1 MREVGFRSSEASSH
15 LTGGEAVRSKS
26 SEGKFE
32 SISRR
37 RFLRHSSALAAAP
50 LGAAMVAPFV
60 GKGQAATAGTIR
72 YLAAAEDDSVYVQK
86 NIIPQFQKETGI
98 TVQIDQV
105 EYVNLYTKEV
115 LELRSSNYDVYQ
127 VDQVW
132 VQAFAKSG
140 YLVPLDGEIPADM
153 LANFHPNLM
162 KISNVNGKQWAVP
175 FSAIPVN
182 YTYRK
187 DLTQPAKTWT
197 EALDIAKKNT
207 KPAAGGALASWG
219 FPIRGQ
225 AGNPITWTWLPM
237 LWSFGGDAFDADYR
251 PTYNNEAGLESV
263 SFYKE
268 LYQYSPPG
276 WLSDAQVAGYMEQ
289 GQGVQTTLQMVF
301 DAPMSSPQSSKVA
314 DKIGFAGMPKQVT
327 QASILGLWNIGVSAK
342 SANKDN
348 AVKFV
353 EYLSRPEVVKQMA
366 LAGVTGA
373 PQPAIY
379 SAPGVPS
386 YFPVLSEVLGYVKP
400 PPLIPE
406 GNRWF
411 IITGTALQSALSG
424 KQSVKEAMDDAA
436 KQVQQLL
443 ASAGYYK

>member
-1 MREVGFRSSEASSH
+1 VEENNEGR
-15 LTGGEAVRSKS
+15 TKS
-26 SEGKFE
+26 L
-32 SISRR
+32 SRR
-37 RFLRHSSALAAAP
+37 RFLRYSSALAGAP
-50 LGAAMVAPFV
+50 LLAGLLGQPSKARAA
-60 GKGQAATAGTIR
+60 AGTIR
-72 YLAAAEDDSVYVQK
+72 YLAAAEDDSVYVQ
-86 NIIPQFQKETGI
+86 NVIVPQFKKETGI
-98 TVQIDQV
+98 TVLIDQI
-105 EYVNLYTKEV
+105 EYNNLYTKEI
-115 LELRSSNYDVYQ
+115 LELRSSTYDVYQ

-132 VQAFAKSG
+132 VQSYAKSG
-140 YLVPLDGEIPADM
+140 YLLPLDGEISSDV
-153 LANFHPNLM
+153 LANFHPNLT

-187 DLTQPAKTWT
+187 DLTSPAKTWT

-207 KPAAGGALASWG
+207 QPASGSNPAMWG

-237 LWSFGGDAFDADYR
+237 LWSFGGDAFDADFK
-251 PTYNNEAGLESV
+251 PIYNNEAGLESV
-263 SFYKE
+263 AFYKE
-268 LYQYSPPG
+268 LYKYSPPG

-301 DAPMSSPQSSKVA
+301 NAPMSSPKDSKVA
-314 DKIGFAGMPKQVT
+314 DKIGFAGMPKQVK
-327 QASILGLWNIGVSAK
+327 QASILGLWNIGVGAK
-342 SANKDN
+342 SSNKAD
-348 AVKFV
+348 AIKFV
-353 EYLSRPEVVKQMA
+353 EYLSRPEVAKQMA

-379 SAPGVPS
+379 NAPGVPS

-424 KQSVKEAMDDAA
+424 KQSVKEAMDEAA
-436 KQVQQLL
+436 SQVQQLL

>member
-1 MREVGFRSSEASSH
+1 V
-15 LTGGEAVRSKS
+15 
-26 SEGKFE
+26 
-32 SISRR
+32 
-37 RFLRHSSALAAAP
+37 P
-50 LGAAMVAPFV
+50 LGAALAAPFV
-60 GKGQAATAGTIR
+60 GKGLAASAGTIR
-72 YLAAAEDDSVYVQK
+72 YLAAAEDDSVFVQK
-86 NIIPQFQKETGI
+86 EIIPQFQKETGI
-98 TVQIDQV
+98 TVKIDQV

-115 LELRSSNYDVYQ
+115 LELRGRNYDVYQ

-140 YLVPLDGEIPADM
+140 YLVPLDGEIPADT
-153 LANFHPNLM
+153 LGHFHPNLM

-187 DLTQPAKTWT
+187 DLTDPAKTWS
-197 EALDIAKKNT
+197 EALEIARKNT
-207 KPAAGGALASWG
+207 KPASGSTPASWG

-237 LWSFGGDAFDADYR
+237 LWSFGGDAFDASFK
-251 PTYNNEAGLESV
+251 PIYNNEAGLASV

-268 LYQYSPPG
+268 LYKYSPPG

-289 GQGVQTTLQMVF
+289 GQGAQTTLQMVF
-301 DAPMSSPQSSKVA
+301 DAPMSSPKSSKVA
-314 DKIGFAGMPKQVT
+314 DKIAFAGMPKEVA

-342 SANKDN
+342 SENKAN
-348 AVKFV
+348 AIKFV
-353 EYLSRPEVVKQMA
+353 EYLSRPAVVKQMA
-366 LAGVTGA
+366 LAGVIGS

-379 SAPGVPS
+379 DEPGAPA
-386 YFPVLSEVLGYVKP
+386 YFPVLKEVLGYVKP

-436 KQVQQLL
+436 QQVQQLL

>member
-1 MREVGFRSSEASSH
+1 
-15 LTGGEAVRSKS
+15 
-26 SEGKFE
+26 
-32 SISRR
+32 
-37 RFLRHSSALAAAP
+37 LAGAP
-50 LGAAMVAPFV
+50 LLAGLLGQPIKARAA
-60 GKGQAATAGTIR
+60 GSAGTIR
-72 YLAAAEDDSVYVQK
+72 YLAAAEDDSVYVQ
-86 NIIPQFQKETGI
+86 NVIVPQFKKETGI
-98 TVQIDQV
+98 TVLIDQI
-105 EYVNLYTKEV
+105 EYNNLYTKEI
-115 LELRSSNYDVYQ
+115 LELRSSTYDVYQ

-132 VQAFAKSG
+132 VQSYAKSG
-140 YLVPLDGEIPADM
+140 YLLPLDGEISSDV
-153 LANFHPNLM
+153 LANFHPNLT

-175 FSAIPVN
+175 YWAIPVN

-187 DLTQPAKTWT
+187 DLTSPAKTWT

-207 KPAAGGALASWG
+207 QPASGSNPAMWG

-237 LWSFGGDAFDADYR
+237 LWSFGGDAFDADFK
-251 PTYNNEAGLESV
+251 PIYNNEAGLESV
-263 SFYKE
+263 AFYKE
-268 LYQYSPPG
+268 LYKYSPPG

-301 DAPMSSPQSSKVA
+301 NAPMSSPKDSKVA
-314 DKIGFAGMPKQVT
+314 DKIGFAGMPKQVK
-327 QASILGLWNIGVSAK
+327 QASILGLWNIGVGAK
-342 SANKDN
+342 SSNKAD
-348 AVKFV
+348 AIKFV
-353 EYLSRPEVVKQMA
+353 EYLSRPEVAKQMA

-379 SAPGVPS
+379 NAPGVPS

-424 KQSVKEAMDDAA
+424 KQSVKEAMDEAA
-436 KQVQQLL
+436 SQVQQLL